1 MSSSVLQ
8 AREKA
13 SEGDS
18 VLVKGVGGDYK
29 PVPLQ
34 KVYLKS
40 DLVTGPVEVGIVSEI
55 PVEGVDMLLGNLAGF
70 SWR

>member
-1 MSSSVLQ
+1 MSCSVLQ
-8 AREKA
+8 VREKA

-18 VLVKGVGGDYK
+18 ALIKGVGGDYK

-55 PVEGVDMLLGNLAGF
+55 PVEGVDMVLGNDLAGE
-70 SWR
+70 